1 MDTRMI
7 LYGLKDYYA
16 NAEDTGKVIMTSALA
31 AAAADMVGG
40 SIPALAVP
48 ATIVACFGAV
58 WVMYGE
64 LCKVL
69 GIQLKANVLK
79 LLARAAIA
87 NIAANLGGALIGLV
101 VGMFVP
107 GASVAASAVV
117 TFITVYMAGYV
128 FLQMILKMA
137 EKSSDVHS
145 FSDISEAEMR
155 REVKDARITK
165 EDMAAAKAAFDAN
178 R

>member
-7 LYGLKDYYA
+7 LYGLKAYYA
-16 NAEDTGKVIMTSALA
+16 NAEDTGKVIMTSALT

-40 SIPALAVP
+40 SIPAFAVP

-69 GIQLKANVLK
+69 GIQLKANALK

-87 NIAANLGGALIGLV
+87 NIAANLGSALIGLV

-128 FLQMILKMA
+128 FLQMILNMA
-137 EKSSDVHS
+137 QKSSDIYG
-145 FSDISEAEMR
+145 FSDIPEADMR
-155 REVKDARITK
+155 REVKNTK
-165 EDMAAAKAAFDAN
+165 VTAEDMAAAKAAFDAN
-178 R
+178 